1 MHLTPGTLAH
11 TSYHWF
17 IFKKSTRRFCN
28 VYKEEESDA
37 ASSYISNFKTAFPD
51 VLLAISRLLVR
62 MGKGT
67 VLLPK
72 DHLPNLCGLC
82 PLSFFLAE
90 MSSGKVALYVLALRS
105 ACQNPTDVSTPEK
118 DVKLVQVLEKKTK
131 EEIKHIDVTGT
142 PKTTYYQLAL
152 DTLALCVEKS
162 PELETAA
169 SALADAALDNRFQF
183 QGHFSVDTGA
193 VASLGLFCV
202 HERRVSSQQSK
213 LTGTIRN
220 ALALIAKQILNEQQ
234 NNGILGNIYSTGLAM
249 QVHLKGRESR
259 NLVFI
264 SWSLAEHLSLADFQ
278 ALSVTSEF
286 YSPTAWNCE
295 KTLEEVLHQVT
306 AGAFSRPAAA
316 SQILPSLVGKT
327 YLDVRGLTCTSENV
341 TVHYKV
347 SNELIGRHFK
357 LSITVK
363 VPKGSVLL
371 AALEAA
377 QQANPSEFSFQ
388 TEETSWGP
396 MVTSI
401 NGLQASTNE
410 RSYWQFLSGKTPL
423 EQGVGSYKP
432 RDNELIVA
440 NFSRY

>member
-1 MHLTPGTLAH
+1 MMRSLVGFLFLLLNQGQHCLSCAVP
-11 TSYHWF
+11 
-17 IFKKSTRRFCN
+17 
-28 VYKEEESDA
+28 SDH
-37 ASSYISNFKTAFPD
+37 
-51 VLLAISRLLVR
+51 RWLVR
-62 MGKGT
+62 GIQTQLENWASLQSQPDPSVLIALNLAEDHNLSVITQLVRQIKETAGT
-67 VLLPK
+67 
-72 DHLPNLCGLC
+72 
-82 PLSFFLAE
+82 E

-249 QVHLKGRESR
+249 
-259 NLVFI
+259 
-264 SWSLAEHLSLADFQ
+264 Q

>member
-1 MHLTPGTLAH
+1 
-11 TSYHWF
+11 
-17 IFKKSTRRFCN
+17 
-28 VYKEEESDA
+28 
-37 ASSYISNFKTAFPD
+37 
-51 VLLAISRLLVR
+51 
-62 MGKGT
+62 
-67 VLLPK
+67 
-72 DHLPNLCGLC
+72 
-82 PLSFFLAE
+82 

-105 ACQNPTDVSTPEK
+105 SCQNPTDVSTPEK
-118 DVKLVQVLEKKTK
+118 HVNLVQVLENKT
-131 EEIKHIDVTGT
+131 EDEIKHIDTTRT

-193 VASLGLFCV
+193 VVSLALFCV
-202 HERRVSSQQSK
+202 YERRVSSQQSK
-213 LTGTIRN
+213 LTGTLQN

-249 QVHLKGRESR
+249 Q
-259 NLVFI
+259 
-264 SWSLAEHLSLADFQ
+264 

-286 YSPTAWNCE
+286 YSPNSWNCE
-295 KTLEEVLHQVT
+295 KTIEEVLNQVT
-306 AGAFSRPAAA
+306 EGAFSRPAAA

-347 SNELIGRHFK
+347 SNELIGPHFK

-388 TEETSWGP
+388 REETSWGP
-396 MVTSI
+396 MITSI

-410 RSYWQFLSGKTPL
+410 KTYWQFL
-423 EQGVGSYKP
+423 
-432 RDNELIVA
+432 
-440 NFSRY
+440 

>member
-249 QVHLKGRESR
+249 Q
-259 NLVFI
+259 
-264 SWSLAEHLSLADFQ
+264 

-423 EQGVGSYKP
+423 EQGIYIVLGRWITATFFSYINY
-432 RDNELIVA
+432 D
-440 NFSRY
+440 

>member
-1 MHLTPGTLAH
+1 MFLFTIILC
-11 TSYHWF
+11 
-17 IFKKSTRRFCN
+17 IFCAVTN
-28 VYKEEESDA
+28 A
-37 ASSYISNFKTAFPD
+37 ASISSGICSVPSD
-51 VLLAISRLLVR
+51 HRWLVR
-62 MGKGT
+62 GIQTQLENWASLQSQPDPSVLIALNLAEDHNLSVITQLVRQIKETAGT
-67 VLLPK
+67 
-72 DHLPNLCGLC
+72 
-82 PLSFFLAE
+82 E

-118 DVKLVQVLEKKTK
+118 HVNLVQVLEKKTK
-131 EEIKHIDVTGT
+131 EEIKHIDATGT

-169 SALADAALDNRFQF
+169 FALANAALDNRFQF

-202 HERRVSSQQSK
+202 YERRVSSQQSK

-220 ALALIAKQILNEQQ
+220 ALALIVKQILNEQQ

-249 QVHLKGRESR
+249 Q
-259 NLVFI
+259 
-264 SWSLAEHLSLADFQ
+264 
-278 ALSVTSEF
+278 ALSVTPEF

-306 AGAFSRPAAA
+306 EGAFSRPAAA

-327 YLDVRGLTCTSENV
+327 YLDVRGLNCTSENV
-341 TVHYKV
+341 TVHYNV
-347 SNELIGRHFK
+347 NNVLNEPNF
-357 LSITVK
+357 SFFITVK

>member
-11 TSYHWF
+11 TTYHWF

-28 VYKEEESDA
+28 VYKEEESDG
-37 ASSYISNFKTAFPD
+37 ASSYISNFKTAFSN
-51 VLLAISRLLVR
+51 VLLAVSRLPVR

-72 DHLPNLCGLC
+72 DCLLNLCGFC
-82 PLSFFLAE
+82 PLSSFLAE

-105 ACQNPTDVSTPEK
+105 SCQNPTNVSTPEK
-118 DVKLVQVLEKKTK
+118 DVNLVQVLEKKTK
-131 EEIKHIDVTGT
+131 EEIKHIHATES

-162 PELETAA
+162 PELKTAA
-169 SALADAALDNRFQF
+169 CALANAALEKRFQF
-183 QGHFSVDTGA
+183 QGGFSVDTA
-193 VASLGLFCV
+193 AMASLALFCV
-202 HERRVSSQQSK
+202 YDRRNSFQKSK
-213 LTGTIRN
+213 LIGTLQN
-220 ALALIAKQILNEQQ
+220 ALAVTRKEILNAQQ
-234 NNGILGNIYSTGLAM
+234 NNGIIGNIYSTGLAM
-249 QVHLKGRESR
+249 Q
-259 NLVFI
+259 
-264 SWSLAEHLSLADFQ
+264 

-286 YSPTAWNCE
+286 DTADPWNCE
-295 KTLEEVLHQVT
+295 KTIKEVLHQVT
-306 AGAFSRPAAA
+306 EGAFSRPAAA

-341 TVHYKV
+341 TVHYNVNNVLNKP
-347 SNELIGRHFK
+347 NFNF
-357 LSITVK
+357 SITVK
-363 VPKGSVLL
+363 VPNGSVLL
-371 AALEAA
+371 AVLEAA

-432 RDNELIVA
+432 KDNEQIVG
-440 NFSRY
+440 NFTKY